1 MTCTSIPASPA
12 PCSTREIR
20 DPLLQRDHRE
30 RSEAPI
36 TSWVIGWP
44 WRTRSEPG
52 ERLDR
57 PT

>member
-36 TSWVIGWP
+36 TSWVIWLALANSVG
-44 WRTRSEPG
+44 TG
-52 ERLDR
+52 
-57 PT
+57 